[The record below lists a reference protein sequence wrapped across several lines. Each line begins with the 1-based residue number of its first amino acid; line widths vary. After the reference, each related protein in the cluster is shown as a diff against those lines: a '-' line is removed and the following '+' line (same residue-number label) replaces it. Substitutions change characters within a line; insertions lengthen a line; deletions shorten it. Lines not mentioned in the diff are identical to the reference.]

1 MKARSVSL
9 EELRQLR
16 FAPQEVLPSFE
27 ERLERELKLK
37 SAMALTNAAHEPIS
51 LFVQLATGEVVE
63 VVSDLIDLEEN
74 FVEVRGGIGIPL
86 HAIVDVGV

>member
-1 MKARSVSL
+1 
-9 EELRQLR
+9 
-16 FAPQEVLPSFE
+16 
-27 ERLERELKLK
+27 
-37 SAMALTNAAHEPIS
+37 
-51 LFVQLATGEVVE
+51 